1 VEFPYRKALLVTKS
15 PIFIANS
22 HAEYVQWDFHLL
34 EIVVQVL
41 VLLGEY
47 FVPYEVQLADNL
59 RLGRRLIVP
68 GALKEEWVAIRAACC
83 TRKLRRT
90 SARCSMWPPGVETR
104 FETR

>member
-1 VEFPYRKALLVTKS
+1 MEPPYLIS
-15 PIFIANS
+15 NS
-22 HAEYVQWDFHLL
+22 HAEYVQRDFHLL
-34 EIVVQVL
+34 EIVVQML

-59 RLGRRLIVP
+59 CLRRRPIVP
-68 GALKEEWVAIRAACC
+68 VALKEEWVAIRAGCC